1 MATKTVKRTPRR
13 KVAKIKETVVD
24 VKRTLPKIDKRKL
37 KVAGVVVLVAAGLG
51 LFWWKTNSWPI
62 VALVNGVPVTRFE
75 VNQQLYAQGG
85 AQVLD
90 GIVTQK
96 LIQSELSKK
105 KISVSQA
112 DIDAKI
118 AEIQTQLGENITV
131 EQALSMQG
139 MTLSQFKDQLKIQM
153 GLEKLVEPTT
163 DSAKLRQEM
172 IDFVQGLKDKAKI
185 WTLK

>member
-1 MATKTVKRTPRR
+1 MATKTVKKAPRR
-13 KVAKIKETVVD
+13 KVTKVEKVEEVVE
-24 VKRTLPKIDKRKL
+24 VKRTFP

-75 VNQQLYAQGG
+75 VDQQLYTQGG

-96 LIQSELSKK
+96 LIQAELLKK
-105 KISVSQA
+105 KISISEA
-112 DIDAKI
+112 DVNSKL
-118 AEIQTQLGENITV
+118 AEIQTQLGANVTV

-139 MTLSQFKDQLKIQM
+139 MTLPQFKNQLKIQM
-153 GLEKLVEPTT
+153 GLEKLVAPTT

-172 IDFVQGLKDKAKI
+172 MDLVQGLKDKAKI

>member
-1 MATKTVKRTPRR
+1 MATKTVKRVQRS
-13 KVAKIKETVVD
+13 KIVEVEKTS
-24 VKRTLPKIDKRKL
+24 PKIDKRKL
-37 KVAGVVVLVAAGLG
+37 KIAGIVVLVAAGLG

-62 VALVNGVPVTRFE
+62 AALVNGMPVTRFE

-85 AQVLD
+85 AEVLD
-90 GIVTQK
+90 GIVTQR
-96 LIQSELSKK
+96 LIQTELSKK
-105 KISVSQA
+105 RISISEA
-112 DIDAKI
+112 DINTKI

-139 MTLSQFKDQLKIQM
+139 MTLPQFKDQLKIQM

-163 DSAKLRQEM
+163 DSAQLRQEM